1 MYEAQKE
8 AEGVRVTADADAYA
22 VKVKAAADAEQTML
36 LGKAIKDDGQ
46 PAVDFEIMKRQVDGL
61 AKLASSDQT
70 KTLVVPSDITKAL
83 GSIELLMGATGN
95 KDK

>member
-1 MYEAQKE
+1 MVG
-8 AEGVRVTADADAYA
+8 GVRRPRR
-22 VKVKAAADAEQTML
+22 
-36 LGKAIKDDGQ
+36 IC

-83 GSIELLMGATGN
+83 GSVELLLGSIN
-95 KDK
+95 RKEDKE